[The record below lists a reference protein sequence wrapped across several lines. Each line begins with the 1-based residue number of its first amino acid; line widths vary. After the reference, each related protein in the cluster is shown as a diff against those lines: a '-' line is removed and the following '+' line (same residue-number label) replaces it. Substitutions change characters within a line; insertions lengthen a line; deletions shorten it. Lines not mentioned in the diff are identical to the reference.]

1 MEVLEGL
8 QRTASMSIPNGCA
21 NRIFQGN
28 MEGGSTDALE
38 ACGAEHCA
46 SGDAVSSEQEETHRY
61 KKTTKGSRIWNFVRR
76 RKGLSTNKDRPQSM
90 ILLGVTSEV
99 SELKKPSFMDRVRS
113 SKKGRSSRTPK
124 NVDLRGSRVQDVCDP
139 EEELP
144 GSGQRAVYRVRR
156 LGDGRRPSRHS
167 YAGYIEDLDSSFE
180 DIELNISI
188 PELDTTESKCLRD
201 ISGRLHGEDND
212 GNSHRIPARKSE
224 SLNFEH
230 VKSPAITEGDNQK
243 RCAVLPQDSRRG
255 RSSDVWSYLKGISLA
270 SKDNSKLADQRA
282 ETNFQNLENTT
293 DHSASYFDFDT
304 RCEEN
309 LSQRKKSNGAA
320 KATHFGGVVR
330 FLSSVA
336 EAARRLRGSSRAFS
350 PDEKRP
356 QRSFRGRRQD
366 VASPKEG
373 LVIENE
379 NAKAFCTVGAC
390 LQSPDSGTWE
400 NLSFESLAGKEP
412 VQHCRTAD
420 GLKGVGSSGLDSGND
435 RLNETSPSPFGPE
448 PSMSQL
454 AELADGSFTELNSKD
469 PSEDLAELP
478 QTTLAE
484 PIEDLGTTPEKTQ
497 VMSRDLPPSHDLP
510 VNSLDTVD
518 LGCSPAGS
526 RDFSAETELQTHL
539 PQVSPTKFDS
549 GDVARAPVVAK
560 DMDPSPAVAQE
571 LSETELD
578 NQDLRNPELLL
589 QNLSA
594 SELEFQDT
602 GSTLERVVGRDLAPS
617 PDLPV
622 SNLDAAGLGC
632 SPAADGAFPAVTEAQ
647 AHLPQTSLTELDT
660 EDVACAP
667 VIAKDMD
674 PSPAAAQEIS
684 RTELDNQ
691 DLRNPELPLQDLSG
705 GELGIQDLGSTPEIS
720 QVVGR
725 DVPPSPDL
733 PVHQLGSVDLDHSPA
748 ASGDFSAAPE
758 ALIHLPQAALTGEIQ
773 DTVSTLE
780 KSQVTGRDLPPSHDI
795 PENILD
801 AADMGCSAVA
811 DVDFSVV
818 TFLKCSTVKRQGLE
832 QPGGRMKKRGSTSF
846 VEQNSVEVMDRVEE
860 FDCSTE
866 CRPFQVHVSRIVSSG
881 RLKNGKPTSRPA
893 QPCPQAEPFKAL
905 VERCRSEPLSQSTP
919 MGLDQLGGRMQHLLR
934 RRAENE
940 QASKTL
946 KVRGNCRNGGRRWNL
961 FKPGAEKLQ
970 ISRLISGGSIV
981 SAEAVWDHVTMA
993 NRELAFKAGDV
1004 IKVLDASNK
1013 DWWWGQIDDE
1023 EGWFP
1028 ASFVRLW
1035 VNQED
1040 GVEEG
1045 TSEVQNGHLD
1055 PSADCLCLG
1064 RTVQNRDQMR
1074 ANVINEIM
1082 STERHYI
1089 KHLKDICEGY
1099 LKQCRK
1105 RRDMFSDEQLK
1116 IIFGNIEDIY
1126 RFQMGFVRDLEK
1138 QYNNEDPHLSE
1149 IGPCFLEHQ
1158 DGFWIYSEYCNN
1170 HLDACMELSKLMK
1183 DSRYQH
1189 FFEACRLLQQ
1199 MIDIAIDGF
1208 LLTPV
1213 QKICK
1218 YPLQLAELLKYT
1230 AQEHSDYRYVAAAL
1244 AVMRNVT
1251 LQINERKRRLENIDK
1266 IAQWQASVLDWEGDD
1281 ILDRSSELIYTGEMS
1296 WIYQPYGR
1304 NQQRVFFLFD
1314 HQMVLCKKELL
1325 GSTFTFTSSTQ
1336 EPHWS
1341 QGQLLLHPRRRNV
1354 WTSSVRHVQTHGL
1367 SSGSTKLD
1375 LIRRDILYY
1384 KGRIDMDKYEVVD
1397 IEDGRDD
1404 DFNVSMKNAFKLHNK
1419 ETEEMHLFFAK
1430 KLEEK
1435 LRWLRAF
1442 REERKMVKEDEKIGF
1457 EISENQKRQAAMTV
1471 KKVSKQKGVSYS
1483 KSVPPAYPPPQDPLN
1498 QGQYMV
1504 TDGISQSQVFEFTE
1518 PRRSQAPFW
1527 QNFSRE

>member
-1 MEVLEGL
+1 MEFIEGH
-8 QRTASMSIPNGCA
+8 RPSGSVTAPNGYA
-21 NRIFQGN
+21 NRIFQANMDEGN
-28 MEGGSTDALE
+28 TDALE
-38 ACGAEHCA
+38 VCGAEHCT
-46 SGDAVSSEQEETHRY
+46 SSDAILNEQEEAPRY
-61 KKTTKGSRIWNFVRR
+61 KKTTKGNRIWNFVRR
-76 RKGLSTNKDRPQSM
+76 RKGLSMNKERPQSM
-90 ILLGVTSEV
+90 ILLGVASEV
-99 SELKKPSFMDRVRS
+99 SELKKPSFMDRVRLL
-113 SKKGRSSRTPK
+113 KKGRTSRMPK
-124 NVDLRGSRVQDVCDP
+124 NADLRASRVQVACDP
-139 EEELP
+139 EEDHHASE
-144 GSGQRAVYRVRR
+144 QKAVYRVKK
-156 LGDGRRPSRHS
+156 LGDSRRPSRHS
-167 YAGYIEDLDSSFE
+167 YAGYIDDLDSSCE
-180 DIELNISI
+180 DIDLNTSI
-188 PELDTTESKCLRD
+188 PETDANENKCLGD
-201 ISGRLHGEDND
+201 ISARLHSEDND
-212 GNSHRIPARKSE
+212 SNCHRIPARKST
-224 SLNFEH
+224 SLNFENF
-230 VKSPAITEGDNQK
+230 KSPPITEGDNQK
-243 RCAVLPQDSRRG
+243 RCIVLPQESRRG
-255 RSSDVWSYLKGISLA
+255 RSSDVWSYLKGISLT
-270 SKDNSKLADQRA
+270 SKDNSKLPDQRA
-282 ETNFQNLENTT
+282 ETNFQNLENIT
-293 DHSASYFDFDT
+293 DDSNSYFVFDT

-309 LSQRKKSNGAA
+309 LSQWKKSNSAT

-330 FLSSVA
+330 FFTSVA

-350 PDEKRP
+350 PDEKKP
-356 QRSFRGRRQD
+356 QRSFRSWRQD
-366 VASPKEG
+366 DTSHKEG
-373 LVIENE
+373 LVIEN
-379 NAKAFCTVGAC
+379 KSTRAFFMVGVC
-390 LQSPDSGTWE
+390 LQPPVSGTWD
-400 NLSFESLAGKEP
+400 NLSFESLVGKEP
-412 VQHCRTAD
+412 MQHCKITEVLQD
-420 GLKGVGSSGLDSGND
+420 VGSSALGSEND
-435 RLNETSPSPFGPE
+435 RFNETSLSPFGPE
-448 PSMSQL
+448 PRVSHL
-454 AELADGSFTELNSKD
+454 PELADDSFTELNTKD
-469 PSEDLAELP
+469 PSEDLIDFPQTTLTEQIQDSGSTSEKTQVVSKFLPHSQDLPVNNLDAADLGHSSAADGDFSAVTEALIHLP
-478 QTTLAE
+478 QTTL
-484 PIEDLGTTPEKTQ
+484 TK
-497 VMSRDLPPSHDLP
+497 
-510 VNSLDTVD
+510 LDTED
-518 LGCSPAGS
+518 MAC
-526 RDFSAETELQTHL
+526 
-539 PQVSPTKFDS
+539 
-549 GDVARAPVVAK
+549 APVVAK
-560 DMDPSPAVAQE
+560 DMDPSPAAAQE
-571 LSETELD
+571 LSKTELD
-578 NQDLRNPELLL
+578 MQDLRNPELFL
-589 QNLSA
+589 QDLSGG
-594 SELEFQDT
+594 ELGMQDT
-602 GSTLERVVGRDLAPS
+602 GCTLEKTQVVGRFLPHS
-617 PDLPV
+617 QDLPV
-622 SNLDAAGLGC
+622 NNLDAADLGC
-632 SPAADGAFPAVTEAQ
+632 SPAAGGDFSAATEALN
-647 AHLPQTSLTELDT
+647 HLPKMTLTKLDT
-660 EDVACAP
+660 EEVACAP
-667 VIAKDMD
+667 VVAKDMD
-674 PSPAAAQEIS
+674 PSSTAAQELS
-684 RTELDNQ
+684 KTELDMQ
-691 DLRNPELPLQDLSG
+691 DLRNPELSLQDLSG
-705 GELGIQDLGSTPEIS
+705 GELGIQDLGGTPEKT

-725 DVPPSPDL
+725 DPPHSQDL
-733 PVHQLGSVDLDHSPA
+733 PVNNLDAVDLGCSPA
-748 ASGDFSAAPE
+748 VDGDFSAVTE
-758 ALIHLPQAALTGEIQ
+758 ALIHLPQATLHKEIQ
-773 DTVSTLE
+773 DTGSTLE
-780 KSQVTGRDLPPSHDI
+780 KTQVMGRDLPRSRDLHV
-795 PENILD
+795 NNLD
-801 AADMGCSAVA
+801 AVDLGCSPVA
-811 DVDFSVV
+811 DIDFSVV
-818 TFLKCSTVKRQGLE
+818 TFLKCAPVKGQVFE
-832 QPGGRMKKRGSTSF
+832 QAACHIKKHGTTSF
-846 VEQNSVEVMDRVEE
+846 VEQNSVEIMDGEE
-860 FDCSTE
+860 QFSCNDE

-881 RLKNGKPTSRPA
+881 RLKNGKPMSLPS
-893 QPCPQAEPFKAL
+893 QPSPQAPPFKVL

-919 MGLDQLGGRMQHLLR
+919 MGLDQVGGRMQHLLR

-940 QASKTL
+940 QASK
-946 KVRGNCRNGGRRWNL
+946 VRGNCGNGGRRWNL
-961 FKPGAEKLQ
+961 FKPGAEKLET
-970 ISRLISGGSIV
+970 SRLISGGSIV

-1045 TSEVQNGHLD
+1045 TSDVQNGHLD

-1230 AQEHSDYRYVAAAL
+1230 AQDHSDYRYVAAAL

-1266 IAQWQASVLDWEGDD
+1266 IAQWQASVLEWE
-1281 ILDRSSELIYTGEMS
+1281 
-1296 WIYQPYGR
+1296 
-1304 NQQRVFFLFD
+1304 
-1314 HQMVLCKKELL
+1314 
-1325 GSTFTFTSSTQ
+1325 
-1336 EPHWS
+1336 
-1341 QGQLLLHPRRRNV
+1341 
-1354 WTSSVRHVQTHGL
+1354 
-1367 SSGSTKLD
+1367 D

-1504 TDGISQSQVFEFTE
+1504 TDGISQPQVFEFTE

-1527 QNFSRE
+1527 QNFSRLTPFKK

>member
-1 MEVLEGL
+1 MEVIDGCRHTDPLIV
-8 QRTASMSIPNGCA
+8 SNGYA
-21 NRIFQGN
+21 NRIFQAN
-28 MEGGSTDALE
+28 MEDRSADASE
-38 ACGAEHCA
+38 VCCAEHGT
-46 SGDAVSSEQEETHRY
+46 SSDAVPNEQEEAPRY
-61 KKTTKGSRIWNFVRR
+61 KKLTKGNRIWNFVWR
-76 RKGLSTNKDRPQSM
+76 RKGSSMSKRRPRSM
-90 ILLGVTSEV
+90 IVLGDTYDASDE
-99 SELKKPSFMDRVRS
+99 KKPSFMDRVMPLKKLRT
-113 SKKGRSSRTPK
+113 SKLPK
-124 NVDLRGSRVQDVCDP
+124 DVDFRGSAVQVACAP
-139 EEELP
+139 EEDYP
-144 GSGQRAVYRVRR
+144 ASGQGAVYRVRK
-156 LGDGRRPSRHS
+156 LGDGQRPYRHS
-167 YAGYIEDLDSSFE
+167 YGGHIEDLDSSFE

-188 PELDTTESKCLRD
+188 PEIDANESKCLRD
-201 ISGRLHGEDND
+201 ISIRLHSEDNVS
-212 GNSHRIPARKSE
+212 NCQKIPARKSE
-224 SLNFEH
+224 SLNFEN
-230 VKSPAITEGDNQK
+230 VKSPAVTEGDNQK
-243 RCAVLPQDSRRG
+243 KCTVLPQEGKRG
-255 RSSDVWSYLKGISLA
+255 RSSDVWSYLKGISLT
-270 SKDNSKLADQRA
+270 SKDNSKLLDERA
-282 ETNFQNLENTT
+282 ETNFQNLESTT
-293 DHSASYFDFDT
+293 DHSTSYLDYGM

-309 LSQRKKSNGAA
+309 LSQQKKSNSAT
-320 KATHFGGVVR
+320 KATHFAGFVR
-330 FLSSVA
+330 FFTSVA
-336 EAARRLRGSSRAFS
+336 EAARRLRGSSKAFS

-356 QRSFRGRRQD
+356 QRSSRSWRQD
-366 VASPKEG
+366 VISRKVS

-379 NAKAFCTVGAC
+379 TANAFCTVGAC
-390 LQSPDSGTWE
+390 LQSPDSGVWD
-400 NLSFESLAGKEP
+400 NPSFESSVGKETT
-412 VQHCRTAD
+412 QGCKTAEVSQD
-420 GLKGVGSSGLDSGND
+420 IGFSALSSKNDSF
-435 RLNETSPSPFGPE
+435 NETPLSPSGAELPDDSVTVINSEE
-448 PSMSQL
+448 PSET
-454 AELADGSFTELNSKD
+454 AVHF
-469 PSEDLAELP
+469 P
-478 QTTLAE
+478 QTTLTKQ
-484 PIEDLGTTPEKTQ
+484 IQYMDNTPE
-497 VMSRDLPPSHDLP
+497 
-510 VNSLDTVD
+510 
-518 LGCSPAGS
+518 
-526 RDFSAETELQTHL
+526 E
-539 PQVSPTKFDS
+539 
-549 GDVARAPVVAK
+549 
-560 DMDPSPAVAQE
+560 AQ
-571 LSETELD
+571 
-578 NQDLRNPELLL
+578 
-589 QNLSA
+589 A
-594 SELEFQDT
+594 
-602 GSTLERVVGRDLAPS
+602 VGRDLPHLE
-617 PDLPV
+617 DLPGK
-622 SNLDAAGLGC
+622 DLGTSELGS
-632 SPAADGAFPAVTEAQ
+632 SPAANGDFPVVTVALIHHPLKMTLHE
-647 AHLPQTSLTELDT
+647 LEPQ
-660 EDVACAP
+660 DVACAT
-667 VIAKDMD
+667 VVTNDM
-674 PSPAAAQEIS
+674 SVSLAAALELS
-684 RTELDNQ
+684 KSELDMK
-691 DLRNPELPLQDLSG
+691 DLSNPELPLHDLSRDDL
-705 GELGIQDLGSTPEIS
+705 EFQDSSNTPEKEQVADGHLPCS
-720 QVVGR
+720 QH
-725 DVPPSPDL
+725 L
-733 PVHQLGSVDLDHSPA
+733 PEKNLDTAVLNSSPA
-748 ASGDFSAAPE
+748 ANGDFSA
-758 ALIHLPQAALTGEIQ
+758 
-773 DTVSTLE
+773 
-780 KSQVTGRDLPPSHDI
+780 VTS
-795 PENILD
+795 
-801 AADMGCSAVA
+801 
-811 DVDFSVV
+811 
-818 TFLKCSTVKRQGLE
+818 LKCATVEGVVFE
-832 QPGGRMKKRGSTSF
+832 QTDGCFKKHRTSSP
-846 VEQNSVEVMDRVEE
+846 VEQNPVELLSRGVR
-860 FDCSTE
+860 FDCDDE
-866 CRPFQVHVSRIVSSG
+866 CRPFHVTISRIVSSG
-881 RLKNGKPTSRPA
+881 LLNNGKTMSHPS
-893 QPCPQAEPFKAL
+893 QPSPQAAPFKVL

-919 MGLDQLGGRMQHLLR
+919 MGLDQVGGRMQHLLR

-940 QASKTL
+940 LASKTL
-946 KVRGNCRNGGRRWNL
+946 KVRRNGGRRWNL
-961 FKPGAEKLQ
+961 LKPGAEKLQ

-1230 AQEHSDYRYVAAAL
+1230 AQDHSDYRYVAAAL

-1314 HQMVLCKKELL
+1314 HQMVLCKK
-1325 GSTFTFTSSTQ
+1325 
-1336 EPHWS
+1336 
-1341 QGQLLLHPRRRNV
+1341 
-1354 WTSSVRHVQTHGL
+1354 
-1367 SSGSTKLD
+1367 D

-1419 ETEEMHLFFAK
+1419 ETEEIHLFFAK

-1527 QNFSRE
+1527 QNFSRLTPFKK

>member
-1 MEVLEGL
+1 MSEGKL
-8 QRTASMSIPNGCA
+8 
-21 NRIFQGN
+21 
-28 MEGGSTDALE
+28 
-38 ACGAEHCA
+38 
-46 SGDAVSSEQEETHRY
+46 
-61 KKTTKGSRIWNFVRR
+61 
-76 RKGLSTNKDRPQSM
+76 
-90 ILLGVTSEV
+90 
-99 SELKKPSFMDRVRS
+99 
-113 SKKGRSSRTPK
+113 PK
-124 NVDLRGSRVQDVCDP
+124 
-139 EEELP
+139 
-144 GSGQRAVYRVRR
+144 
-156 LGDGRRPSRHS
+156 
-167 YAGYIEDLDSSFE
+167 
-180 DIELNISI
+180 
-188 PELDTTESKCLRD
+188 
-201 ISGRLHGEDND
+201 
-212 GNSHRIPARKSE
+212 
-224 SLNFEH
+224 
-230 VKSPAITEGDNQK
+230 
-243 RCAVLPQDSRRG
+243 
-255 RSSDVWSYLKGISLA
+255 
-270 SKDNSKLADQRA
+270 
-282 ETNFQNLENTT
+282 
-293 DHSASYFDFDT
+293 
-304 RCEEN
+304 
-309 LSQRKKSNGAA
+309 
-320 KATHFGGVVR
+320 
-330 FLSSVA
+330 
-336 EAARRLRGSSRAFS
+336 
-350 PDEKRP
+350 
-356 QRSFRGRRQD
+356 
-366 VASPKEG
+366 
-373 LVIENE
+373 
-379 NAKAFCTVGAC
+379 
-390 LQSPDSGTWE
+390 
-400 NLSFESLAGKEP
+400 
-412 VQHCRTAD
+412 
-420 GLKGVGSSGLDSGND
+420 
-435 RLNETSPSPFGPE
+435 
-448 PSMSQL
+448 
-454 AELADGSFTELNSKD
+454 
-469 PSEDLAELP
+469 
-478 QTTLAE
+478 
-484 PIEDLGTTPEKTQ
+484 
-497 VMSRDLPPSHDLP
+497 
-510 VNSLDTVD
+510 
-518 LGCSPAGS
+518 
-526 RDFSAETELQTHL
+526 
-539 PQVSPTKFDS
+539 
-549 GDVARAPVVAK
+549 
-560 DMDPSPAVAQE
+560 
-571 LSETELD
+571 
-578 NQDLRNPELLL
+578 
-589 QNLSA
+589 
-594 SELEFQDT
+594 
-602 GSTLERVVGRDLAPS
+602 
-617 PDLPV
+617 
-622 SNLDAAGLGC
+622 
-632 SPAADGAFPAVTEAQ
+632 
-647 AHLPQTSLTELDT
+647 
-660 EDVACAP
+660 
-667 VIAKDMD
+667 
-674 PSPAAAQEIS
+674 
-684 RTELDNQ
+684 
-691 DLRNPELPLQDLSG
+691 
-705 GELGIQDLGSTPEIS
+705 
-720 QVVGR
+720 
-725 DVPPSPDL
+725 
-733 PVHQLGSVDLDHSPA
+733 
-748 ASGDFSAAPE
+748 
-758 ALIHLPQAALTGEIQ
+758 IH
-773 DTVSTLE
+773 
-780 KSQVTGRDLPPSHDI
+780 
-795 PENILD
+795 
-801 AADMGCSAVA
+801 
-811 DVDFSVV
+811 
-818 TFLKCSTVKRQGLE
+818 
-832 QPGGRMKKRGSTSF
+832 
-846 VEQNSVEVMDRVEE
+846 
-860 FDCSTE
+860 
-866 CRPFQVHVSRIVSSG
+866 
-881 RLKNGKPTSRPA
+881 
-893 QPCPQAEPFKAL
+893 
-905 VERCRSEPLSQSTP
+905 
-919 MGLDQLGGRMQHLLR
+919 
-934 RRAENE
+934 
-940 QASKTL
+940 
-946 KVRGNCRNGGRRWNL
+946 
-961 FKPGAEKLQ
+961 
-970 ISRLISGGSIV
+970 LISGGSIV

-1045 TSEVQNGHLD
+1045 TSDVQNGHLD
-1055 PSADCLCLG
+1055 PNADCLCLG

-1116 IIFGNIEDIY
+1116 TIFGNIEDIY

-1314 HQMVLCKKELL
+1314 HQMVLCKK
-1325 GSTFTFTSSTQ
+1325 
-1336 EPHWS
+1336 
-1341 QGQLLLHPRRRNV
+1341 
-1354 WTSSVRHVQTHGL
+1354 
-1367 SSGSTKLD
+1367 D

-1397 IEDGRDD
+1397 IDDGRDD

-1527 QNFSRE
+1527 QNFSRLTPFKK

>member
-1 MEVLEGL
+1 MYGQSYRAEVDFSKS
-8 QRTASMSIPNGCA
+8 ASP
-21 NRIFQGN
+21 
-28 MEGGSTDALE
+28 T
-38 ACGAEHCA
+38 
-46 SGDAVSSEQEETHRY
+46 
-61 KKTTKGSRIWNFVRR
+61 
-76 RKGLSTNKDRPQSM
+76 
-90 ILLGVTSEV
+90 
-99 SELKKPSFMDRVRS
+99 
-113 SKKGRSSRTPK
+113 SRT
-124 NVDLRGSRVQDVCDP
+124 LQCS
-139 EEELP
+139 
-144 GSGQRAVYRVRR
+144 A
-156 LGDGRRPSRHS
+156 
-167 YAGYIEDLDSSFE
+167 
-180 DIELNISI
+180 
-188 PELDTTESKCLRD
+188 
-201 ISGRLHGEDND
+201 LH
-212 GNSHRIPARKSE
+212 H
-224 SLNFEH
+224 
-230 VKSPAITEGDNQK
+230 
-243 RCAVLPQDSRRG
+243 
-255 RSSDVWSYLKGISLA
+255 
-270 SKDNSKLADQRA
+270 
-282 ETNFQNLENTT
+282 
-293 DHSASYFDFDT
+293 
-304 RCEEN
+304 
-309 LSQRKKSNGAA
+309 
-320 KATHFGGVVR
+320 
-330 FLSSVA
+330 
-336 EAARRLRGSSRAFS
+336 
-350 PDEKRP
+350 
-356 QRSFRGRRQD
+356 
-366 VASPKEG
+366 
-373 LVIENE
+373 
-379 NAKAFCTVGAC
+379 
-390 LQSPDSGTWE
+390 
-400 NLSFESLAGKEP
+400 
-412 VQHCRTAD
+412 
-420 GLKGVGSSGLDSGND
+420 
-435 RLNETSPSPFGPE
+435 
-448 PSMSQL
+448 
-454 AELADGSFTELNSKD
+454 
-469 PSEDLAELP
+469 
-478 QTTLAE
+478 
-484 PIEDLGTTPEKTQ
+484 
-497 VMSRDLPPSHDLP
+497 
-510 VNSLDTVD
+510 D
-518 LGCSPAGS
+518 LGCS
-526 RDFSAETELQTHL
+526 
-539 PQVSPTKFDS
+539 
-549 GDVARAPVVAK
+549 
-560 DMDPSPAVAQE
+560 
-571 LSETELD
+571 
-578 NQDLRNPELLL
+578 
-589 QNLSA
+589 
-594 SELEFQDT
+594 
-602 GSTLERVVGRDLAPS
+602 
-617 PDLPV
+617 
-622 SNLDAAGLGC
+622 
-632 SPAADGAFPAVTEAQ
+632 
-647 AHLPQTSLTELDT
+647 
-660 EDVACAP
+660 
-667 VIAKDMD
+667 
-674 PSPAAAQEIS
+674 
-684 RTELDNQ
+684 
-691 DLRNPELPLQDLSG
+691 
-705 GELGIQDLGSTPEIS
+705 
-720 QVVGR
+720 
-725 DVPPSPDL
+725 
-733 PVHQLGSVDLDHSPA
+733 
-748 ASGDFSAAPE
+748 
-758 ALIHLPQAALTGEIQ
+758 
-773 DTVSTLE
+773 
-780 KSQVTGRDLPPSHDI
+780 
-795 PENILD
+795 
-801 AADMGCSAVA
+801 
-811 DVDFSVV
+811 
-818 TFLKCSTVKRQGLE
+818 
-832 QPGGRMKKRGSTSF
+832 
-846 VEQNSVEVMDRVEE
+846 
-860 FDCSTE
+860 
-866 CRPFQVHVSRIVSSG
+866 
-881 RLKNGKPTSRPA
+881 
-893 QPCPQAEPFKAL
+893 
-905 VERCRSEPLSQSTP
+905 
-919 MGLDQLGGRMQHLLR
+919 
-934 RRAENE
+934 
-940 QASKTL
+940 
-946 KVRGNCRNGGRRWNL
+946 NGGR
-961 FKPGAEKLQ
+961 FCSDCGAVACECHTHVFPGHSLNGFFLLSCWGLLLPLAIQQESKSGRERERRERERERFLLRGERVELQHGLAVICIQYTAQPLCIMSEGKLPK
-970 ISRLISGGSIV
+970 IHLISGGSIV

-1230 AQEHSDYRYVAAAL
+1230 AQDHSDYRYVAAAL

-1314 HQMVLCKKELL
+1314 HQMVLCKK
-1325 GSTFTFTSSTQ
+1325 
-1336 EPHWS
+1336 
-1341 QGQLLLHPRRRNV
+1341 
-1354 WTSSVRHVQTHGL
+1354 
-1367 SSGSTKLD
+1367 D

-1527 QNFSRE
+1527 QNFSRYRAAREEPLASPAAEVVSCYTKEVQNVGTRKRK

>member
-1 MEVLEGL
+1 MQHCKSTEV
-8 QRTASMSIPNGCA
+8 
-21 NRIFQGN
+21 
-28 MEGGSTDALE
+28 
-38 ACGAEHCA
+38 
-46 SGDAVSSEQEETHRY
+46 
-61 KKTTKGSRIWNFVRR
+61 
-76 RKGLSTNKDRPQSM
+76 
-90 ILLGVTSEV
+90 
-99 SELKKPSFMDRVRS
+99 
-113 SKKGRSSRTPK
+113 
-124 NVDLRGSRVQDVCDP
+124 
-139 EEELP
+139 
-144 GSGQRAVYRVRR
+144 
-156 LGDGRRPSRHS
+156 
-167 YAGYIEDLDSSFE
+167 
-180 DIELNISI
+180 
-188 PELDTTESKCLRD
+188 
-201 ISGRLHGEDND
+201 
-212 GNSHRIPARKSE
+212 
-224 SLNFEH
+224 
-230 VKSPAITEGDNQK
+230 
-243 RCAVLPQDSRRG
+243 PQD
-255 RSSDVWSYLKGISLA
+255 I
-270 SKDNSKLADQRA
+270 
-282 ETNFQNLENTT
+282 
-293 DHSASYFDFDT
+293 
-304 RCEEN
+304 
-309 LSQRKKSNGAA
+309 
-320 KATHFGGVVR
+320 
-330 FLSSVA
+330 
-336 EAARRLRGSSRAFS
+336 GSSAL
-350 PDEKRP
+350 
-356 QRSFRGRRQD
+356 G
-366 VASPKEG
+366 G
-373 LVIENE
+373 END
-379 NAKAFCTVGAC
+379 KF
-390 LQSPDSGTWE
+390 
-400 NLSFESLAGKEP
+400 
-412 VQHCRTAD
+412 
-420 GLKGVGSSGLDSGND
+420 
-435 RLNETSPSPFGPE
+435 NETSLAPFGPE
-448 PSMSQL
+448 LSISHPP
-454 AELADGSFTELNSKD
+454 ELADRSFTELNTKD
-469 PSEDLAELP
+469 LSEDLIDFP
-478 QTTLAE
+478 QTPQTKQ
-484 PIEDLGTTPEKTQ
+484 IQDLGSTPEKTE
-497 VMSRDLPPSHDLP
+497 VLGRDRPCSEGLP
-510 VNSLDTVD
+510 VNNLDTAD
-518 LGCSPAGS
+518 LG
-526 RDFSAETELQTHL
+526 H
-539 PQVSPTKFDS
+539 
-549 GDVARAPVVAK
+549 
-560 DMDPSPAVAQE
+560 
-571 LSETELD
+571 
-578 NQDLRNPELLL
+578 
-589 QNLSA
+589 
-594 SELEFQDT
+594 
-602 GSTLERVVGRDLAPS
+602 
-617 PDLPV
+617 
-622 SNLDAAGLGC
+622 
-632 SPAADGAFPAVTEAQ
+632 SPAADGDSSAVTEALI
-647 AHLPQTSLTELDT
+647 HLPQTSLTKLDT

-667 VIAKDMD
+667 VLAKDMD
-674 PSPAAAQEIS
+674 LSPAEAQELS
-684 RTELDNQ
+684 KTELDTQ
-691 DLRNPELPLQDLSG
+691 DLRNPELPLQDLSR
-705 GELGIQDLGSTPEIS
+705 GELGIQDSDSTLEMTEVMS
-720 QVVGR
+720 R
-725 DVPPSPDL
+725 DL
-733 PVHQLGSVDLDHSPA
+733 PYSQGLPVNNLGAADLGHSPA
-748 ASGDFSAAPE
+748 ADGDSSAVAE
-758 ALIHLPQAALTGEIQ
+758 ALIHLPQTTLAKLDTEDTACSPGVAEEMDPSPAAAQELSKTELDTQDLRNPELSLQDLSRGELGTQ
-773 DTVSTLE
+773 DTGSTLE
-780 KSQVTGRDLPPSHDI
+780 TTEVVDMDLPGSQDLPVNNLDTVDLGHSPAADGDFSPVTEVLIDLPQPTLAEEIEDTGIALEKTEAMDRDLLHSQDLPVNS
-795 PENILD
+795 LD
-801 AADMGCSAVA
+801 AADLGCSPVA
-811 DVDFSVV
+811 GVDFSVV
-818 TFLKCSTVKRQGLE
+818 TFLKCSTVKGQVLQQTDCRI
-832 QPGGRMKKRGSTSF
+832 KKRGAASF
-846 VEQNSVEVMDRVEE
+846 VEQNSVEITDTGEQ
-860 FDCSTE
+860 FNCNNE

-881 RLKNGKPTSRPA
+881 RLKNGKPMSHPS
-893 QPCPQAEPFKAL
+893 QPSPQAPPFKVL

-919 MGLDQLGGRMQHLLR
+919 MGLDQVGGRMQHLLR

-1045 TSEVQNGHLD
+1045 TSDVQNGHLD

-1105 RRDMFSDEQLK
+1105 RRDMFSDEQLR

-1230 AQEHSDYRYVAAAL
+1230 AQDHSDYRYVAAAL

-1314 HQMVLCKKELL
+1314 HQMVLCKK
-1325 GSTFTFTSSTQ
+1325 
-1336 EPHWS
+1336 
-1341 QGQLLLHPRRRNV
+1341 
-1354 WTSSVRHVQTHGL
+1354 
-1367 SSGSTKLD
+1367 D

-1471 KKVSKQKGVSYS
+1471 KKVSKQKDAGQQERSPWPALLLRWFHAIQRKSRVFGPGKENRS
-1483 KSVPPAYPPPQDPLN
+1483 KYNKYP
-1498 QGQYMV
+1498 
-1504 TDGISQSQVFEFTE
+1504 
-1518 PRRSQAPFW
+1518 
-1527 QNFSRE
+1527 

>member
-1 MEVLEGL
+1 MEVEH
-8 QRTASMSIPNGCA
+8 TPPVTVPNGFA
-21 NRIFQGN
+21 NRIFQAS
-28 MEGGSTDALE
+28 MEEGSTDALE
-38 ACGAEHCA
+38 ACGAEHCT
-46 SGDAVSSEQEETHRY
+46 SSDAIPSEQEEAPRY
-61 KKTTKGSRIWNFVRR
+61 KKTTKGNRIWNFVRR
-76 RKGLSTNKDRPQSM
+76 KKGLSTSKDRPQSM

-99 SELKKPSFMDRVRS
+99 SELKKPSFMERVRS

-124 NVDLRGSRVQDVCDP
+124 NVDLRASRAQVACDP
-139 EEELP
+139 EEEP
-144 GSGQRAVYRVRR
+144 PASRQRAVYRVKK

-188 PELDTTESKCLRD
+188 PELDATESKCLRD
-201 ISGRLHGEDND
+201 ISVRLHSEDND
-212 GNSHRIPARKSE
+212 GNCHRIPARKSE
-224 SLNFEH
+224 SLNFENL
-230 VKSPAITEGDNQK
+230 KSPAVAEGDNQK
-243 RCAVLPQDSRRG
+243 RCAVLPQESRRG
-255 RSSDVWSYLKGISLA
+255 RSSDVWSYLKGISLT
-270 SKDNSKLADQRA
+270 SKDNSKLPDQRA
-282 ETNFQNLENTT
+282 ETNFQNLENKT
-293 DHSASYFDFDT
+293 DHSSSYFDFDT

-309 LSQRKKSNGAA
+309 PSQRKKSNGAA

-330 FLSSVA
+330 FLTSVA

-356 QRSFRGRRQD
+356 QRSFRGWRQD
-366 VASPKEG
+366 VASHREG

-379 NAKAFCTVGAC
+379 SAKAFCTVGAC

-400 NLSFESLAGKEP
+400 NLSFESVVGKEP
-412 VQHCRTAD
+412 MQHCRTTE
-420 GLKGVGSSGLDSGND
+420 GSKEVGSSALGSGND
-435 RLNETSPSPFGPE
+435 RVNGTSLFPFGPE
-448 PSMSQL
+448 PSISHL
-454 AELADGSFTELNSKD
+454 PELADGSFTELNSKE
-469 PSEDLAELP
+469 PSEDLIELP
-478 QTTLAE
+478 QMTL
-484 PIEDLGTTPEKTQ
+484 T
-497 VMSRDLPPSHDLP
+497 
-510 VNSLDTVD
+510 DT
-518 LGCSPAGS
+518 
-526 RDFSAETELQTHL
+526 
-539 PQVSPTKFDS
+539 
-549 GDVARAPVVAK
+549 
-560 DMDPSPAVAQE
+560 
-571 LSETELD
+571 
-578 NQDLRNPELLL
+578 
-589 QNLSA
+589 
-594 SELEFQDT
+594 
-602 GSTLERVVGRDLAPS
+602 
-617 PDLPV
+617 
-622 SNLDAAGLGC
+622 
-632 SPAADGAFPAVTEAQ
+632 
-647 AHLPQTSLTELDT
+647 
-660 EDVACAP
+660 
-667 VIAKDMD
+667 
-674 PSPAAAQEIS
+674 
-684 RTELDNQ
+684 
-691 DLRNPELPLQDLSG
+691 
-705 GELGIQDLGSTPEIS
+705 IQDLGSTSEKT
-720 QVVGR
+720 QVMGR
-725 DVPPSPDL
+725 DLPLSHDL
-733 PVHQLGSVDLDHSPA
+733 PMNSLDAVDLGHSPA
-748 ASGDFSAAPE
+748 ANGDFSTVTE
-758 ALIHLPQAALTGEIQ
+758 TLIHLPETIPTEETE
-773 DTVSTLE
+773 DTVSAQE
-780 KSQVTGRDLPPSHDI
+780 KSQNMGRDLPPSQDL
-795 PENILD
+795 PVNILD
-801 AADMGCSAVA
+801 AADLGCSAVA

-818 TFLKCSTVKRQGLE
+818 TFLKCSTVKRQVLE
-832 QPGGRMKKRGSTSF
+832 QTDGRFKKRGATSF
-846 VEQNSVEVMDRVEE
+846 VEQNSVEITEGAEE
-860 FDCSTE
+860 FNCSSE
-866 CRPFQVHVSRIVSSG
+866 YQPFQVHVSRIVSSG
-881 RLKNGKPTSRPA
+881 RLKNGKPVSHPP
-893 QPCPQAEPFKAL
+893 QPSPQAPPFKVL

-919 MGLDQLGGRMQHLLR
+919 QGLDQLGGRMQHLLR

-1045 TSEVQNGHLD
+1045 TSDVQNGHLD
-1055 PSADCLCLG
+1055 PNADCLCLG

-1116 IIFGNIEDIY
+1116 TIFGNIEDIY

-1314 HQMVLCKKELL
+1314 HQMVLCKK
-1325 GSTFTFTSSTQ
+1325 
-1336 EPHWS
+1336 
-1341 QGQLLLHPRRRNV
+1341 
-1354 WTSSVRHVQTHGL
+1354 
-1367 SSGSTKLD
+1367 D

-1397 IEDGRDD
+1397 IDDGRDD

>member
-1 MEVLEGL
+1 MEVIDGC
-8 QRTASMSIPNGCA
+8 RHTDPVIISNGYA
-21 NRIFQGN
+21 NRIFQAN
-28 MEGGSTDALE
+28 MEDRSADASE
-38 ACGAEHCA
+38 VCCAEHGTT
-46 SGDAVSSEQEETHRY
+46 SDAVPNEQEETPRY
-61 KKTTKGSRIWNFVRR
+61 KKSTKGNRIWNFVWR
-76 RKGLSTNKDRPQSM
+76 RKGSSMNKRRPRSM
-90 ILLGVTSEV
+90 IVLGDTYDASDE
-99 SELKKPSFMDRVRS
+99 KKPSFMDRVMPLKKLRT
-113 SKKGRSSRTPK
+113 SKLSKD
-124 NVDLRGSRVQDVCDP
+124 VDFRGSAVQVTCVP
-139 EEELP
+139 EEDHP
-144 GSGQRAVYRVRR
+144 SSGQGAFYRVKK
-156 LGDGRRPSRHS
+156 LGDSQRPYRHS
-167 YAGYIEDLDSSFE
+167 YGGHIEDLDSSFE
-180 DIELNISI
+180 DIELNISV
-188 PELDTTESKCLRD
+188 PEIDANESKCLRD
-201 ISGRLHGEDND
+201 ISIRLHSEDND
-212 GNSHRIPARKSE
+212 SNCQKIPVRKSE
-224 SLNFEH
+224 SLNLENL
-230 VKSPAITEGDNQK
+230 KSPAVMEGDNQK
-243 RCAVLPQDSRRG
+243 KCTVLPQEGKRG
-255 RSSDVWSYLKGISLA
+255 RSSDVWSYLKGISLT
-270 SKDNSKLADQRA
+270 SKDHSKLLDERA
-282 ETNFQNLENTT
+282 ETNFQNLENIT
-293 DHSASYFDFDT
+293 DHSTSDLDFDE

-309 LSQRKKSNGAA
+309 LSQQKKSNSAT
-320 KATHFGGVVR
+320 KATHFAGFVR
-330 FLSSVA
+330 FFTSVA
-336 EAARRLRGSSRAFS
+336 EAARRLRGSSKAFS

-356 QRSFRGRRQD
+356 QRSSRSWRQD
-366 VASPKEG
+366 VISRKVS

-379 NAKAFCTVGAC
+379 TANAFCTVGAC
-390 LQSPDSGTWE
+390 LQSPDSGVWD
-400 NLSFESLAGKEP
+400 NPSFESSLGKETT
-412 VQHCRTAD
+412 QGYRTTDVSQDIGFSAP
-420 GLKGVGSSGLDSGND
+420 SSKNDSFSEIP
-435 RLNETSPSPFGPE
+435 LSPSEPELSDDSIVTVINSEE
-448 PSMSQL
+448 PSET
-454 AELADGSFTELNSKD
+454 AVHC
-469 PSEDLAELP
+469 P
-478 QTTLAE
+478 QTTLTKQ
-484 PIEDLGTTPEKTQ
+484 IQDVDSTPEK
-497 VMSRDLPPSHDLP
+497 
-510 VNSLDTVD
+510 
-518 LGCSPAGS
+518 
-526 RDFSAETELQTHL
+526 
-539 PQVSPTKFDS
+539 
-549 GDVARAPVVAK
+549 
-560 DMDPSPAVAQE
+560 AQ
-571 LSETELD
+571 
-578 NQDLRNPELLL
+578 
-589 QNLSA
+589 A
-594 SELEFQDT
+594 
-602 GSTLERVVGRDLAPS
+602 VGRDLPHLE
-617 PDLPV
+617 DLPGE
-622 SNLDAAGLGC
+622 NLGTSELG
-632 SPAADGAFPAVTEAQ
+632 SPPAANSDFPVVTVALIHHPLKMTLHE
-647 AHLPQTSLTELDT
+647 LEPQ
-660 EDVACAP
+660 DVACAS
-667 VIAKDMD
+667 VVTNDM
-674 PSPAAAQEIS
+674 SMSLTAALELS
-684 RTELDNQ
+684 KTELDMK
-691 DLRNPELPLQDLSG
+691 DMRNPELPLQDLSRD
-705 GELGIQDLGSTPEIS
+705 ELEFQDSSNTPEKA
-720 QVVGR
+720 QVVGG
-725 DVPPSPDL
+725 DL
-733 PVHQLGSVDLDHSPA
+733 PCSQHHPEKNLDTAELNISPA
-748 ASGDFSAAPE
+748 ANGDFSAATP
-758 ALIHLPQAALTGEIQ
+758 LTCA
-773 DTVSTLE
+773 TVEGVVFEQT
-780 KSQVTGRDLPPSHDI
+780 D
-795 PENILD
+795 
-801 AADMGCSAVA
+801 GC
-811 DVDFSVV
+811 FR
-818 TFLKCSTVKRQGLE
+818 KHR
-832 QPGGRMKKRGSTSF
+832 TSSP
-846 VEQNSVEVMDRVEE
+846 VEQNPVELLGRGVR
-860 FDCSTE
+860 FDCDDE
-866 CRPFQVHVSRIVSSG
+866 CRPFHVTISRIVSSG
-881 RLKNGKPTSRPA
+881 LLNNGKTMSHPS
-893 QPCPQAEPFKAL
+893 QPSPRTPPFKVL
-905 VERCRSEPLSQSTP
+905 VERCRSVPLSQSTP
-919 MGLDQLGGRMQHLLR
+919 MGLDQVGGRMQHLLR

-940 QASKTL
+940 LASKTL
-946 KVRGNCRNGGRRWNL
+946 KVRRNGGRKWNL
-961 FKPGAEKLQ
+961 LKPGAEKLQ

-1230 AQEHSDYRYVAAAL
+1230 AQDHSDYRYVAAAL

-1314 HQMVLCKKELL
+1314 HQMVLCKK
-1325 GSTFTFTSSTQ
+1325 
-1336 EPHWS
+1336 
-1341 QGQLLLHPRRRNV
+1341 
-1354 WTSSVRHVQTHGL
+1354 
-1367 SSGSTKLD
+1367 D